1 MQKLKILNSKEV
13 KKISARLEEQYGV
26 FLPKEKAYLLSSNDK
41 LYMINKEFA
50 LIDDKNIRIDTLG
63 LYIATISSH
72 TIRLSIEGSQLLGP
86 KATKSVVEIENSDS
100 WMKGENISIE
110 KGLKG
115 AIIVKCKDDF
125 LGCGLAKDGILINHI
140 PKERRMN

>member
-26 FLPKEKAYLLSSNDK
+26 SLPKEKAYLLSSNDK
-41 LYMINKEFA
+41 LYMINKDFA